1 MCTSSSKP
9 RPVVAASEL
18 PYASRVIAFG
28 HEGYIS
34 GCCGN
39 NDGIDRLV
47 LNSFLWLAENKVQKN
62 ATAPTIRIGYIT
74 GTAAMTNIKAALEQL
89 TMFNSNLKPTVT
101 WARLTPTTFLA
112 NATARDET
120 DIWWIDTYSTYTD
133 QIIDATLSWFKTGR
147 RGLIVGGHIWYAS
160 YSKPNYDIYA
170 EYPINHILWPLG
182 MMITPSA
189 DYGPAAAPT
198 SPPPSWQYYN
208 SNFTTKLMADARANI
223 SPWTALNTYNATISQ
238 NFDFMLSWLPPRPTQ
253 FPSVTLANGT
263 VVPGT
268 DPYAALWDTLNAA
281 RPMAIVLWGVR
292 NGNTVGLTA
301 SPYAAIIPGLAGTD
315 TSRSSQSVTIL
326 CNYTGI
332 EGNRLFSGAGSDLWR
347 STGLYAVPGQ
357 AVTVTVSDPAAV
369 GAGLRI
375 QIGAHTDD
383 LSSKTTWARL
393 PVTVSR
399 MPVSASTF
407 QMGSPLG
414 GLIYVLVPAGKY
426 LGNIQFTFGNVIQAP
441 YFKLETTDLAT
452 WSSTIRNYPG
462 PWAELETSKF
472 IITVP
477 SIAIR
482 NLTNPVPV
490 LNFWNQI
497 LDGYADLAL
506 TSRDRARAERFLLD
520 VDISGGWMHSGYPI
534 MAFNDTG
541 VWKELLDE
549 PYLRKNGAWGPF
561 HEIGHNHQWNN
572 MELGS
577 QTTEAFVNIF
587 SSWAMLNVVNATANG
602 TQWGHYDE
610 VANMTK
616 RAATRATYLATGP
629 NWSANWSVWTALDTY
644 LQLMEGF
651 GWNFYTRLYAA
662 YRAMNPN
669 YTSDTAARVQLFIV
683 TTSQVANRNL
693 VPFYQTWGFPITD
706 ATRANMTAL
715 ALPEWVENPMKIYAT
730 GHHRR
735 LLRAT
740 RLGVAH

>member
-1 MCTSSSKP
+1 
-9 RPVVAASEL
+9 
-18 PYASRVIAFG
+18 
-28 HEGYIS
+28 
-34 GCCGN
+34 
-39 NDGIDRLV
+39 
-47 LNSFLWLAENKVQKN
+47 
-62 ATAPTIRIGYIT
+62 
-74 GTAAMTNIKAALEQL
+74 MTNSKFQP
-89 TMFNSNLKPTVT
+89 NVT
-101 WARLTPTTFLA
+101 WATVTPSQFLA
-112 NATARDET
+112 NGTTRNET
-120 DIWWIDTYSTYTD
+120 DIYWIDTYTTYTD
-133 QIIDATLSWFKTGR
+133 QQIDAILTWFKTGR
-147 RGLIVGGHIWYAS
+147 RGLLVAGHIWYQS

-170 EYPINHILWPLG
+170 EYSINRILWPLG

-189 DYGPAAAPT
+189 DSGPAAAPT
-198 SPPPSWQYYN
+198 LSPPPMEWQYYN
-208 SNFTTKLMADARANI
+208 NYFTTKLLSNLKLNI
-223 SPWTALNTYNATISQ
+223 SSWNVPAAFNPLISR
-238 NFDFMLSWLPPRPTQ
+238 NFDFMLTWMPPRPRT
-253 FPSVTLANGT
+253 FPTVTLMNGT
-263 VVPGT
+263 VINGS
-268 DPYAALWDTLNAA
+268 DPYASLWNTINAA
-281 RPMAIVLWGVR
+281 RPNTTYPLPGPKPTNITDSLDMSIVMWGVR
-292 NGNTVGLTA
+292 NGNTVGLKA
-301 SPYAAIIPGLAGTD
+301 SPYAAIIPGLAGTN
-315 TSRSSQSVTIL
+315 TSRTNVALTIL
-326 CNYTGI
+326 CNYSGI

-357 AVTVTVSDPAAV
+357 MITINVANASAV

-399 MPVSASTF
+399 TPLSANGTL
-407 QMGSPLG
+407 MGSPLG

-426 LGNIQFTFGNVIQAP
+426 LGNIQFTFYNVIRAP
-441 YFKLETTDLAT
+441 YFKANTTTVAS
-452 WSSTIRNYPG
+452 WNATIRNYPG

-477 SIAIR
+477 AIAIR
-482 NLTNPVPV
+482 NLTNPLPV

-497 LDGYADLAL
+497 LDGYADLSNM
-506 TSRDRARAERFLLD
+506 TRDRARAERFLVD
-520 VDISGGWMHSGYPI
+520 ADISGGWMHSGYPI
-534 MAFNDTG
+534 MAYNDTG

-561 HEIGHNHQWNN
+561 HEIGHNHQWKN

-616 RAATRATYLATGP
+616 RAAARATYLATGP

-693 VPFYQTWGFPITD
+693 VPFYQAWGFPITN
-706 ATRANMTAL
+706 ATRANLTAL
-715 ALPEWVENPMKIYAT
+715 ALPEWVANPMKNVTTTTT
-730 GHHRR
+730 GHRR
-735 LLRAT
+735 HLLRAAL
-740 RLGVAH
+740 RGMAH